1 MKLLQLYIQGQRVD
15 LFKDESVTLTDSI
28 QNVKDIEKIFTSFSQ
43 SFSVPASKTNNKI
56 FKHYYNYDITNTFDA
71 RVKVEAR
78 IEINYQTF
86 KTGKIK
92 LEGVDLKNNKPHT
105 YRITFFGDIVD
116 LKDKLGERKLNSLDN
131 LSSLNL
137 NYDWIKVY
145 DKLTEDPTTTDIIA
159 PLITHTQRLY
169 YDSVTH
175 LNADDGNL
183 YYHSQFDY
191 HGVHWNELKYAIR
204 VNRLIEAIEDQYDLQ
219 FSTDFFKNASVEE
232 MNNMF
237 MWLHRK
243 SGKVEDLSGGTE
255 STELVTGW
263 TDVYREVYEMTDSAL
278 TIYGDPQFFTTL
290 KLDIVPASQ
299 SDTYGVIVQLFGDT
313 VYENLNVQ
321 GSLLNIDLL
330 PTIIAAGIEYQV
342 YIVSTGVV
350 AFNNIKW
357 TVAYYEYDPYGA
369 YSYYDTFS
377 NSTFATSGIFVF
389 NINRQMPDIKII
401 DFLSGLFKLF
411 NLTAYVENGV
421 IVVKKLDDFY
431 ASSTTEWDI
440 TKHVD
445 QKKSNVNAA
454 LPYREIIFK
463 FKDTKYFLAE
473 KFNQLNNKNWGELL
487 YNQGRTD
494 LAGGLYKVEVPF
506 GHMLYEKLKDAGT
519 GEPKNIQYGY
529 CVNESQSSYLG
540 APLMFY
546 PIRVNTGGI
555 SFINS
560 FDNDGEPDGKTN
572 VVNANLPFN
581 SVSLNSSTN
590 NFNLNFYPEFSE
602 WTTDS
607 TFTGT
612 LFQNYYRNYIVNT
625 FSLKQRITKVTA
637 YLPQSI
643 LMNYN
648 LADIFILNGNKYRI
662 NKITTNLLTNKSDIE
677 LLNEI

>member
-15 LFKDESVTLTDSI
+15 LFNDESVTITDSI

-71 RVKVEAR
+71 RVKVTAR

-92 LEGVDLKNNKPHT
+92 LQGVDLKNNKPHT
-105 YRITFFGDIVD
+105 YRITFFGDIVE
-116 LKDKLGERKLNSLDN
+116 LKDKLGERKLSSLNN

-137 NYDWIKVY
+137 DYEWTTVY
-145 DKLTEDPTTTDIIA
+145 SKLTADPTTTDVIA
-159 PLITHTQRLY
+159 PLITHSQRLY
-169 YDSVTH
+169 YDSVSHNNT
-175 LNADDGNL
+175 DDGNL
-183 YYHSQFDY
+183 YYHNGAHY
-191 HGVHWNELKYAIR
+191 HGVYWNELKYALR

-219 FSTDFFKNASVEE
+219 FSTDFFRNASVEE

-255 STELVTGW
+255 NTELVTGW
-263 TDVYREVYEMTDSAL
+263 TYVKRDPYEMYNASL
-278 TIYGDPQFFTTL
+278 FLLGDPQSFTRL
-290 KLDIVPASQ
+290 ELDIVPTSQ
-299 SDTYGVIVQLFGDT
+299 SDTYGVIVQVYGET

-321 GSLLNIDLL
+321 GSLLGIDLL
-330 PTIIAAGIEYQV
+330 DTITNYPYYEI

-357 TVAYYEYDPYGA
+357 TIEYVDDSDPFNT
-369 YSYYDTFS
+369 YSYFDTFS
-377 NSTFATSGIFVF
+377 NATFSTGGVFVF

-401 DFLSGLFKLF
+401 DFLSGLFKMF
-411 NLTAYVENGV
+411 NLTAYVENGI

-440 TKHVD
+440 TKYVEQNNSKVD
-445 QKKSNVNAA
+445 AA
-454 LPYREIIFK
+454 LPYKEIILK
-463 FKDTKYFLAE
+463 FKDTSYFLAE
-473 KFNQLNNKNWGELL
+473 KFNQLNNKPWGELL
-487 YNQGRTD
+487 YNQGLTD
-494 LAGGLYKVEVPF
+494 LAGGLYKVEIPF
-506 GHMLYEKLKDAGT
+506 GHMLFERLTDAGT
-519 GEPKNIQYGY
+519 GTTKNIQYGY
-529 CVNESQSSYLG
+529 CVNESQNAYLG

-546 PIRVNTGGI
+546 PIRVNTGVI
-555 SFINS
+555 SFVKS
-560 FDNDGEPDGKTN
+560 FNNDGNPNGHTSITN
-572 VVNANLPFN
+572 VNLPFN
-581 SVSLNSSTN
+581 SVSLNSATN
-590 NFNLNFYPEFSE
+590 NFNLNFYNEFSE

-612 LFQNYYRNYIVNT
+612 LFQNYYSNYIVNT

-637 YLPQSI
+637 YLPLRI
-643 LMNYN
+643 LLNYN
-648 LADIFILNGNKYRI
+648 LSDNFIINGFSYKI
-662 NKITTNLLTNKSDIE
+662 NSITTNLKNGKSELE